1 MKPYAPA
8 LLLAGLVALLPAC
21 TAPGGG
27 RGPDPALG
35 SNAAVTPGG
44 SELGTSGSSNDLRP
58 GERAPMARPLSAPRG
73 VAVDVVPPRGPSVH
87 GPTESAPSRLSRPP
101 ASASTAPAAPSPG
114 PRAY

>member
-1 MKPYAPA
+1 MPHETRRRAEQRRASGRRGRAMKPYARA
-8 LLLAGLVALLPAC
+8 LLHAGLVALLPAC

-58 GERAPMARPLSAPRG
+58 GERTPMARPLSAPRG
-73 VAVDVVPPRGPSVH
+73 VAVDVVPPRGP
-87 GPTESAPSRLSRPP
+87 
-101 ASASTAPAAPSPG
+101 
-114 PRAY
+114 